1 MKSAVLLVLFAPMS
15 VFAQIVARP
24 GALPGTAAAP
34 IRLQSPA
41 MSAAP
46 SLMSLTAPALTPSLS
61 LSAPAL
67 IAPAAPAI
75 VRAAAPAALAP
86 AALAPV
92 ALGAKAAP
100 AAVRGDAVPQALMTA
115 RALAASVPDGSAQG
129 PVDRSDLNR
138 LFDGAGNTET
148 GAQLVDPRFG
158 SYRRLYG
165 SEQGKLDAT
174 LRYGSNG
181 SQVFASLNDEFSRQ
195 GGYYLLDGNPN
206 AKYMAAAAVDQ
217 NRRPVIILTYDLLNR
232 YNGRSEDIYRGAPWE
247 FIASVIA
254 REQVFYNAWYASI
267 PASAEK
273 LAASFMNMTRV
284 FVDLTNG
291 TSRSWATDKDFQAV
305 SGDRATYTQWNWFE
319 QLVAAARDAAAG
331 AGTNSGHL
339 IDSKFFSWV
348 RDWTAPQ
355 DKAAVPAFQY
365 SLWEQYDGHYYRPGD
380 AKNGQPLPAG
390 APRIDKATYDRA
402 AQTAYGSDGKGSAQN
417 GGTDTTSAYGWII
430 QWLKDRF
437 EI

>member
-1 MKSAVLLVLFAPMS
+1 MKSAVLLMLFAPVS
-15 VFAQIVARP
+15 VFAQTLARP
-24 GALPGTAAAP
+24 GALPGSAVAP
-34 IRLQSPA
+34 IRLQSPV
-41 MSAAP
+41 MTGAP
-46 SLMSLTAPALTPSLS
+46 SLMSLSAPALTPSLS
-61 LSAPAL
+61 LAAPAL
-67 IAPAAPAI
+67 LAPAAPA
-75 VRAAAPAALAP
+75 VVKAAAP

-92 ALGAKAAP
+92 ALAAKAEP
-100 AAVRGDAVPQALMTA
+100 VAARGDALPVALMTA
-115 RALAASVPDGSAQG
+115 RAMAAAVPEGPSAPADGW
-129 PVDRSDLNR
+129 SDASR
-138 LFDGAGNTET
+138 RFDGAGNTET

-174 LRYGSNG
+174 LRYGTNG
-181 SQVFASLNDEFSRQ
+181 SQVFASLNGEFERQ
-195 GGYYLLDGNPN
+195 GGYYLLDSNPN

-217 NRRPVIILTYDLLNR
+217 NRRPVIILTHDLLNR
-232 YNGRSEDIYRGAPWE
+232 YNGRSEDVYRGAPWE

-254 REQVFYNAWYASI
+254 REQVFYNAWYAAI

-305 SGDRATYTQWNWFE
+305 SGDRSTYTQWNWFE
-319 QLVAAARDAAAG
+319 VLVAAARSAAQG
-331 AGTNSGHL
+331 VGTDSGHL

-365 SLWEQYDGHYYRPGD
+365 SLWEQYDGRYYRPGD
-380 AKNGQPLPAG
+380 AKNGQPLPPG

-417 GGTDTTSAYGWII
+417 GGLDANTAYGWII

>member
-1 MKSAVLLVLFAPMS
+1 MKSAVLLVLFAPVS
-15 VFAQIVARP
+15 AFAQTLARP
-24 GALPGTAAAP
+24 GALTGSAVAP

-41 MSAAP
+41 VSGAP

-67 IAPAAPAI
+67 LAPAAPAA
-75 VRAAAPAALAP
+75 VKAAVP

-92 ALGAKAAP
+92 ALAPKAAP
-100 AAVRGDAVPQALMTA
+100 AAVRGDALPQALMTA
-115 RALAASVPDGSAQG
+115 RAMAASVPEGPSAPADGW
-129 PVDRSDLNR
+129 SDASR
-138 LFDGAGNTET
+138 RFDGAGNSET
-148 GAQLVDPRFG
+148 GARLVDPNFG
-158 SYRRLYG
+158 PYRRLYG

-174 LRYGSNG
+174 LRYGAGG
-181 SQVFASLNDEFSRQ
+181 SQVFASLNDEFERQ
-195 GGYYLLDGNPN
+195 GGYYLLDSDRG
-206 AKYMAAAAVDQ
+206 AKYMAAAAVDA

-232 YNGRSEDIYRGAPWE
+232 YNGRSEDVYRGAPWE

-254 REQVFYNAWYASI
+254 REQVFYNAWYAAI

-305 SGDRATYTQWNWFE
+305 SGDRSTYTQWNWFE
-319 QLVAAARDAAAG
+319 QLVAAARDAATG

-355 DKAAVPAFQY
+355 DKSSVPAFQY
-365 SLWEQYDGHYYRPGD
+365 SLWEQYDGRYYRPGD
-380 AKNGQPLPAG
+380 AKNGQPLPPG

-417 GGTDTTSAYGWII
+417 GGLDANTAYGWII

>member
-15 VFAQIVARP
+15 VFAQVVARP
-24 GALPGTAAAP
+24 GALPGSAVAP

-41 MSAAP
+41 MSGAP
-46 SLMSLTAPALTPSLS
+46 ALMSLTAPALTPSLS

-67 IAPAAPAI
+67 IAPAAPA
-75 VRAAAPAALAP
+75 VVNAAVPAALSPVAPAALGVKAS
-86 AALAPV
+86 PV
-92 ALGAKAAP
+92 AA
-100 AAVRGDAVPQALMTA
+100 RGDAVPQALMTA
-115 RALAASVPDGSAQG
+115 RALAASVPEG
-129 PVDRSDLNR
+129 PSSPAGDWSDSSR
-138 LFDGAGNTET
+138 RFDGAGNTET

-174 LRYGSNG
+174 LRYGANG

-195 GGYYLLDGNPN
+195 GGYYLLDSNPN

-305 SGDRATYTQWNWFE
+305 SGDRSTYTQWNWFE
-319 QLVAAARDAAAG
+319 TLVAAARDAAAG
-331 AGTNSGHL
+331 VGGNSGHL

-355 DKAAVPAFQY
+355 EKSSVPAFQY
-365 SLWEQYDGHYYRPGD
+365 SLWEQYDGHFYRPGD

>member
-1 MKSAVLLVLFAPMS
+1 MKSAVLLVLFAPVS
-15 VFAQIVARP
+15 VFAQTLARP
-24 GALPGTAAAP
+24 GAIPNTAVAP
-34 IRLQSPA
+34 IRLQSPV
-41 MSAAP
+41 MGGAP
-46 SLMSLTAPALTPSLS
+46 SLLSLTAPALTPSLS
-61 LSAPAL
+61 LTAPAP
-67 IAPAAPAI
+67 AVPAAPA
-75 VRAAAPAALAP
+75 VVNAAVPAALAP
-86 AALAPV
+86 KAAV
-92 ALGAKAAP
+92 ALGGKAAP

-115 RALAASVPDGSAQG
+115 RALAAAVPEG
-129 PVDRSDLNR
+129 PSSPAGDWSDASR
-138 LFDGAGNTET
+138 RFDGAGNTDT

-174 LRYGSNG
+174 LRYGANG

-195 GGYYLLDGNPN
+195 GGYYLLDSNPN

-254 REQVFYNAWYASI
+254 REQVFYNAWYAAI

-291 TSRSWATDKDFQAV
+291 TSRSWATDKDYQAV
-305 SGDRATYTQWNWFE
+305 SGDRSTYTQWNWFE

-331 AGTNSGHL
+331 VGSNSGHL

-355 DKAAVPAFQY
+355 DKSSVPAFQY
-365 SLWEQYDGHYYRPGD
+365 SLWEQYDGRYYRPGD

-417 GGTDTTSAYGWII
+417 GGLDANTAYGWII
-430 QWLKDRF
+430 QWLKGRF